1 MCMHLILLVAVATCM
16 PNSKQLIFP
25 HQRTEAGSGELQLS
39 ISTRLGMTQGIIAGI
54 LLVGFLYTKYS
65 AAPSPFIYYNF

>member
-1 MCMHLILLVAVATCM
+1 MHMLLLVAVATCM

-25 HQRTEAGSGELQLS
+25 HQGNEVESGGLQLS